1 MDATVVELSDVVK
14 ADEIS
19 VIIINGCI
27 MTNFKLQQSDINQ
40 IKKFEGLSLRAYK
53 PVPTERFYTIG
64 YGHYGADVKANQVIT
79 EKEAESLLRKDLE
92 KFEDYVN
99 NLNVCKRYS
108 EFASLTDFA
117 FNLGTA
123 ALGRSTLLKYI
134 RAKKPEQYI
143 REEFGKWVNSKGM
156 RLKGLVIRRQW
167 EADRFYGKEA

>member
-1 MDATVVELSDVVK
+1 
-14 ADEIS
+14 
-19 VIIINGCI
+19 

-99 NLNVCKRYS
+99 NLGVCKRYS
-108 EFASLTDFA
+108 EFASLVDFS

-143 REEFGKWVNSKGM
+143 REEFAKWVNSKGM

>member
-1 MDATVVELSDVVK
+1 
-14 ADEIS
+14 
-19 VIIINGCI
+19 

-99 NLNVCKRYS
+99 NLGVCKRYS

-134 RAKKPEQYI
+134 RAKKAEQYI
-143 REEFGKWVNSKGM
+143 RKEFAKWVNSKGV
-156 RLKGLVIRRQW
+156 RLKGLVVRTAR
-167 EADRFYGKEA
+167 EADRYCSKES